1 MNSRTTTATRPIS
14 RWAAF
19 VALLAG
25 LLLLT
30 AIASLLLG
38 ARAIPLGD
46 LWTVLTQGPGV
57 GSDEGT
63 VVWGLRFPRTVLAA
77 AAGASLA
84 VAGAFAQSWTRNPLA
99 DPGIIGLT
107 AGASFFVAIFFTLG
121 LSSSAWT
128 AVAAIIGAAITAA
141 VVVAATRKAKD
152 SLTLILVGVGL
163 SWALTSAATL
173 LALQSDRIFD
183 GMRQWNVGS
192 TVGKDG
198 GDITIAVAGL
208 VIGLILASLTCRPMD
223 ILALGD
229 DAASGLGSS
238 PNTTRALAGFVVVTF
253 AGMATAAVG
262 PIVFVGFAAPHLV
275 RPFTGP
281 TLSRMYIPVAFAGAI
296 LTVVADII
304 GRLVMRPG
312 ELEVSIVLAIVGAP
326 FLIAAVVK
334 GIAK

>member
-1 MNSRTTTATRPIS
+1 MPLGEL
-14 RWAAF
+14 WAA
-19 VALLAG
+19 V
-25 LLLLT
+25 
-30 AIASLLLG
+30 S
-38 ARAIPLGD
+38 
-46 LWTVLTQGPGV
+46 QGPG
-57 GSDEGT
+57 SHTDDGT
-63 VVWGLRFPRTVLAA
+63 VVWGLRFPRTILAA

-107 AGASFFVAIFFTLG
+107 AGASFFVAIFFTFG
-121 LSSSAWT
+121 LTSSAWT
-128 AVAAIIGAAITAA
+128 ALAAIIGAALTAA
-141 VVVAATRKAKD
+141 VVVAATRKAQD
-152 SLTLILVGVGL
+152 SLTLILVGVGMT
-163 SWALTSAATL
+163 WALTSASTL

-183 GMRQWNVGS
+183 GMRQWTVGS

-198 GDITIAVAGL
+198 GDIAIALAGL
-208 VIGLILASLTCRPMD
+208 ILGLVLASLTCRPMD

-229 DAASGLGSS
+229 DTASGLGSS
-238 PNTTRALAGFVVVTF
+238 PNITRALAGLVVVTF

-281 TLSRMYIPVAFAGAI
+281 TLSRMYIPVALAGAT

-312 ELEVSIVLAIVGAP
+312 ELEVSIVLAIIGAP

>member
-1 MNSRTTTATRPIS
+1 MPSQSTATRPIS
-14 RWAAF
+14 RWATF

-30 AIASLLLG
+30 GVASLLLG

-46 LWTVLTQGPGV
+46 LLTVLSQGPGT
-57 GSDEGT
+57 GTDEGT

-107 AGASFFVAIFFTLG
+107 AGASFFVAVFFTLG
-121 LSSSAWT
+121 LTGSAWT
-128 AVAAIIGAAITAA
+128 AFAAIIGATLTAS

-152 SLTLILVGVGL
+152 SLTLVLVGVGL
-163 SWALTSAATL
+163 TWALTSAATL
-173 LALQSDRIFD
+173 LALQSDRTFD
-183 GMRQWNVGS
+183 AMRQWNVGS

-198 GDITIAVAGL
+198 GDIAIALTGL
-208 VIGLILASLTCRPMD
+208 VVGLILASLTCRPMD
-223 ILALGD
+223 ILSLGD

-238 PNTTRALAGFVVVTF
+238 PNTTRALAGVVVVTF

-281 TLSRMYIPVAFAGAI
+281 TLSRMYIPVALAGAT
-296 LTVVADII
+296 LTVAADII

-312 ELEVSIVLAIVGAP
+312 ELEVSVVLAIIGAP